1 MEVKWAGGP
10 PCNIHTPIL
19 VATTSA
25 FLTEGSRWNAG
36 PPIARL
42 ACKGYNEPY
51 YAHAIGDW
59 GARRELGGE
68 VDLLCKLGVL
78 RRGGL
83 LAALEN
89 IGFVVVIQIG
99 RA

>member
-1 MEVKWAGGP
+1 M
-10 PCNIHTPIL
+10 
-19 VATTSA
+19 
-25 FLTEGSRWNAG
+25 
-36 PPIARL
+36 
-42 ACKGYNEPY
+42 
-51 YAHAIGDW
+51 
-59 GARRELGGE
+59 
-68 VDLLCKLGVL
+68 DLLCKLGVL

>member
-1 MEVKWAGGP
+1 MEVRWAGGP
-10 PCNIHTPIL
+10 PCKIHTPIL

-59 GARRELGGE
+59 GARRELGG
-68 VDLLCKLGVL
+68 GS
-78 RRGGL
+78 
-83 LAALEN
+83 
-89 IGFVVVIQIG
+89 FVQAG
-99 RA
+99 RAQERRARRAREHWLL